1 MCGSYN
7 QQTSQ
12 LNYYISSPRIHIF
25 IRTVDWACCF
35 VANCT
40 PTSFKEK
47 HNVTLLKI
55 IVVIM
60 ICSAINSND
69 LNTNDEL
76 WQNEQ
81 EEIIKFIKSQRLRSA
96 VHVMKMCKLCA
107 VTAASG
113 QRLRSTEF
121 SICLQLHT
129 RKERENSERA
139 LSETQYLP
147 GYLSSKYSLHLWTS
161 LFKQDKICLTL

>member
-12 LNYYISSPRIHIF
+12 LNYYISSPKIHIF

-35 VANCT
+35 VATCT

-47 HNVTLLKI
+47 HNVSLLKMI
-55 IVVIM
+55 FVI
-60 ICSAINSND
+60 ICSAINSTDVNK
-69 LNTNDEL
+69 NDEL

-81 EEIIKFIKSQRLRSA
+81 EEIIKFIKSQRLKSA
-96 VHVMKMCKLCA
+96 VDVMKICKLCA

-121 SICLQLHT
+121 SICLKLHT
-129 RKERENSERA
+129 RKEREDSERA
-139 LSETQYLP
+139 LSET
-147 GYLSSKYSLHLWTS
+147 
-161 LFKQDKICLTL
+161 